1 MTRNPPWD
9 RLKEVASR
17 RCDTHARHLA
27 EAVHARDEA
36 QKRLAMLQGYRADY
50 EQRLAEAGTRGI
62 DREAL
67 RNYQAFLAQ
76 LERAIA
82 QQQALVDGAERKVEG
97 ARSLWASERRR
108 VESFRTLDQRHL
120 TAVARQDARREQ
132 KNADE
137 WTARAS
143 VLLSRTPPDTDH

>member
-82 QQQALVDGAERKVEG
+82 QQAELVAGAERNVDGAR
-97 ARSLWASERRR
+97 ARWQSERVR
-108 VESFRTLDQRHL
+108 VESFEVLGERHGASVARHEARRVQKQTAEWAARARTL
-120 TAVARQDARREQ
+120 
-132 KNADE
+132 
-137 WTARAS
+137 S
-143 VLLSRTPPDTDH
+143 TDHEH

>member
-82 QQQALVDGAERKVEG
+82 QQAELVAGAERNVDGAR
-97 ARSLWASERRR
+97 ARWQSERVR
-108 VESFRTLDQRHL
+108 VESFEVLGERHGASVARHEARRVQKQTDEWAARARTL
-120 TAVARQDARREQ
+120 
-132 KNADE
+132 
-137 WTARAS
+137 S
-143 VLLSRTPPDTDH
+143 TDHEH